1 MRRID
6 TVDGLF
12 EAGDPTIRKPGSRLP
27 AWYMNLLQ
35 EELCSVVEG
44 SGLVLDPE
52 DPTQLYQAI
61 QRLVAEGQ
69 SGFVVRRATIP
80 TEKIA
85 DEVYVAGWGEMVWVE
100 TTYFTGYRSP
110 LCGRPV
116 DGHTQVPLVREVDAV
131 GGLLSKVAYAGLWG
145 YAREENLV
153 VSQAAWTA
161 SIGAHHFVDVSETQF
176 RVPDLRNMFRRYTGT
191 DADTANARTLGSRQ
205 AEAVNTAGNTLRQA
219 AKTWASTGAGVGSS
233 QIYVGESSIPTY
245 GEGLAFFGGKET
257 RPVNAA
263 YRPRIHA

>member
-69 SGFVVRRATIP
+69 SGFVVRRASIP

-191 DADTANARTLGSRQ
+191 DADTANARVLGGRQ
-205 AEAVNTAGNTLRQA
+205 ADQVKSHRHALNGYLMAPTASGGGLFGPNTGSSSGQAANYIEFSGGAESRPINTA
-219 AKTWASTGAGVGSS
+219 
-233 QIYVGESSIPTY
+233 YH
-245 GEGLAFFGGKET
+245 
-257 RPVNAA
+257 
-263 YRPRIHA
+263 PRLHA

>member
-191 DADTANARTLGSRQ
+191 DADTANARTMGTRQ
-205 AEAVNTAGNTLRQA
+205 AGALQAHRHNQLPGEFYLVSRTSGGSNGLGTGSQQFFNRQDGVDAG
-219 AKTWASTGAGVGSS
+219 GA
-233 QIYVGESSIPTY
+233 
-245 GEGLAFFGGKET
+245 ET
-257 RPVNAA
+257 RPLNTAFH
-263 YRPRIHA
+263 PRIHA